1 MIHPKILKKDGNPD
15 QFELSIAHA
24 LLELEVNSDLKAQL
38 RELHIT
44 KAKEVDLF
52 GKKVCMTVDFLFND

>member
-1 MIHPKILKKDGNPD
+1 MVHPKIIKKDGNPD
-15 QFELSIAHA
+15 QFENSIATA
-24 LLELEVNSDLKAQL
+24 LSELEANSDLKAQL

-52 GKKVCMTVDFLFND
+52 GKKVRIVCIILLH